1 MIERKQLLEEQLLR
15 ENIRKALRI
24 VMKRRTLQE
33 QYIRRIVKKLLKE
46 GVKNT
51 PPESTGEGAL
61 KTVLIDILTQLETEY
76 RNLTTSYE
84 QRESY
89 ANHILNA
96 LERELD
102 IADVNYAS
110 GQIEELEEAVEIDIG
125 DDKDRPPEFI
135 DLEDNE
141 IEEEEEEIPEE
152 EEFATGMESENADK
166 TGRDKAFEVWKSI
179 KTTILST
186 YATLHGEEDR
196 AVFSEYLPI
205 NLKLHFEDMEER
217 LDPDLAAP
225 DIEIP
230 AGSEEAAEELG
241 GDEELDLGDEEEG
254 ELGTFEF

>member
-1 MIERKQLLEEQLLR
+1 MIERKQLLEEELLR

-33 QYIRRIVKKLLKE
+33 QYIRQIVKKLLKE

-96 LERELD
+96 LDRELD

-110 GQIEELEEAVEIDIG
+110 GQIEELEELEEAVEIDVG
-125 DDKDRPPEFI
+125 DDKDRPPEYI
-135 DLEDNE
+135 DLEDDE
-141 IEEEEEEIPEE
+141 IEEEEEEEIPEE

-179 KTTILST
+179 KSTILST
-186 YATLHGEEDR
+186 YATLHGGKR
-196 AVFSEYLPI
+196 SSCVQ
-205 NLKLHFEDMEER
+205 
-217 LDPDLAAP
+217 
-225 DIEIP
+225 
-230 AGSEEAAEELG
+230 
-241 GDEELDLGDEEEG
+241 
-254 ELGTFEF
+254 